1 MRSRPEPGAGCGAV
15 RAVTVV
21 CGAGLAV
28 VLTVI
33 LTASAVTA
41 DGLAAD
47 GVTAGGDALHAH
59 AVDTAPVTGTV
70 VDGTTGTWSDGEAA
84 GDAGPVPAQ
93 DRPVQDAPVRTGCD
107 EPLTGPPRPLDV
119 DRPGGSADGRGVRV
133 TVIDTGA
140 AAPGVTGDRD
150 DCRLHGTVVAGVV
163 STVAPGA
170 ALTSRRHGP
179 PDAPGS
185 GPVTDLAA
193 TISRAVDEGAQI
205 ITLSLIACGVPP
217 DPAAGPAAGPAP
229 GTEPALR
236 DALQRAAAADVLV
249 VAAAGNTGQCPGD
262 GAPVPASL
270 PDDDAPGLVTVGAVE
285 PRMRD
290 GRGRDL
296 DAGRNP
302 APYSLTGAWVDV
314 YAPGGPVSALHD
326 VPGRADPVVIVGD
339 PGPFTGTSFAA
350 PVVTGTAALVRQVL
364 PRATAPQVRR
374 ILLGTSS
381 PPPYRVVDPRRAV
394 DEALAL
400 RDALWARP
408 PENPVDALTRLMDER
423 DRQRFQAA
431 GSLPDAV
438 TVPVRRERRR
448 DYRIPV
454 VLSALVVVGVCA
466 GTVRRARS
474 VVSSPPSGRTA
485 MTLHGT
491 SVGSPRPSAA
501 SSSADPARNLTPASL
516 TTYSPRSVTSAAD
529 PRGARR

>member
-1 MRSRPEPGAGCGAV
+1 MRSRPGPGASRGAV
-15 RAVTVV
+15 RAVAAAF
-21 CGAGLAV
+21 GAGVAAI
-28 VLTVI
+28 LTVI
-33 LTASAVTA
+33 LTTAAVTA
-41 DGLAAD
+41 
-47 GVTAGGDALHAH
+47 AGG
-59 AVDTAPVTGTV
+59 AVDAGAVDPAAGTAAV
-70 VDGTTGTWSDGEAA
+70 VDGATGTGTA
-84 GDAGPVPAQ
+84 GDAVGEPGPAPAQ
-93 DRPVQDAPVRTGCD
+93 DQPAQDAPVRTGCD
-107 EPLTGPPRPLDV
+107 EPLAGLPRPLDV
-119 DRPGGSADGRGVRV
+119 TGAGGPADGRGVRV

-150 DCRLHGTVVAGVV
+150 DCRLHGTAVAGVV

-205 ITLSLIACGVPP
+205 ITLSLIACT
-217 DPAAGPAAGPAP
+217 GPGPAP
-229 GTEPALR
+229 GADPALR

-262 GAPVPASL
+262 APPVPASL

-285 PRMRD
+285 PRVRH

-296 DAGRNP
+296 DAGRHP

-326 VPGRADPVVIVGD
+326 VPGRAEPVVVVGD
-339 PGPFTGTSFAA
+339 PNPFTGTSFAA

-381 PPPYRVVDPRRAV
+381 PPPYPVVDPRRAV

-408 PENPVDALTRLMDER
+408 PEDPVDALTRLMDQR

-431 GSLPDAV
+431 GTLPAAV
-438 TVPVRRERRR
+438 DLPVRRERRR

-454 VLSALVVVGVCA
+454 VLSALVVAGVCA

-474 VVSSPPSGRTA
+474 AVSSPPSGRTA

-491 SVGSPRPSAA
+491 SVGSPSPSAA
-501 SSSADPARNLTPASL
+501 SSSADPARNRTPASL
-516 TTYSPRSVTSAAD
+516 TTYSPRSVTRAAD
-529 PRGARR
+529 PRGERR